1 MELGKYI
8 NSCLLDALWG
18 GSLIPQRLFQ
28 HLKKQETQPWR
39 PDLWTQW
46 EEGEGAAIIESDTL
60 PYVKQIACGILL
72 FYAGSSGP
80 ELCDNVEEWDGM
92 GGSRGRGH
100 MHVYD

>member
-1 MELGKYI
+1 M
-8 NSCLLDALWG
+8 
-18 GSLIPQRLFQ
+18 RLS
-28 HLKKQETQPWR
+28 
-39 PDLWTQW
+39 
-46 EEGEGAAIIESDTL
+46 IIESDTL

-80 ELCDNVEEWDGM
+80 ELCDNIEEWGGM